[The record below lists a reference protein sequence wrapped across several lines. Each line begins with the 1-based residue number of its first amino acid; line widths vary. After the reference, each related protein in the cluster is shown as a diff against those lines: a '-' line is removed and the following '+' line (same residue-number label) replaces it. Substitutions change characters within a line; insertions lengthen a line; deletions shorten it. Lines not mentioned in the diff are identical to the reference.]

1 MTSQRIFTLGE
12 ARALVP
18 ALRPRLQAMA
28 RIRER
33 LLPFQGEMKRM
44 AEGAQ
49 AGGATFPGAGKY
61 LRHVQALNAHLAFLR
76 ENGVELKNM
85 AAGLVDFPSMRQGK
99 VVYLCWRMDEG
110 TVSHWHEIEAG
121 FAGRKPI
128 RDPREEPSAG

>member
-1 MTSQRIFTLGE
+1 MAPPRIFTLAE

-18 ALRPRLQAMA
+18 VLRPRLREMA

-33 LLPFQGEMKRM
+33 LLPFREQVERL

-49 AGGATFPGAGKY
+49 RGGGTFPAAGEY
-61 LRHVQALNAHLAFLR
+61 LRHVQELNGHLAFLR
-76 ENGVELKNM
+76 GSGVELKDV
-85 AAGLVDFPSMRQGK
+85 AAGLVDFPSMREGR
-99 VVYLCWRMDEG
+99 VVCLCWRMEEE

-128 RDPREEPSAG
+128 RGPLEEPSGG

>member
-33 LLPFQGEMKRM
+33 LLPFREQVERL

-49 AGGATFPGAGKY
+49 RGGGTFPAAGEY
-61 LRHVQALNAHLAFLR
+61 LRHVQELNGHLAFLR

-99 VVYLCWRMDEG
+99 VVYLCWRMDEE
-110 TVSHWHEIEAG
+110 TITHWHEIEAG